1 MSGVNAKDLQLR
13 RFFEETMG
21 MDILHASF
29 ARGTLTFTMR
39 NHETGLLFRYEQ
51 NPDTSISI
59 KFGDVTRRIPGKA
72 EIENVL
78 GHEPTDLE
86 VCRLVQNVIL
96 RMIEDEVDETKK
108 DVAASF
114 DRYSRRGH

>member
-21 MDILHASF
+21 MKILHASY
-29 ARGTLTFTMR
+29 ARGTLTFTLQNNEGM
-39 NHETGLLFRYEQ
+39 LFRYEQ

-59 KFGDVTRRIPGKA
+59 KYGDVTRRIPGKA

-96 RMIEDEVDETKK
+96 RMIEDEEDETKK